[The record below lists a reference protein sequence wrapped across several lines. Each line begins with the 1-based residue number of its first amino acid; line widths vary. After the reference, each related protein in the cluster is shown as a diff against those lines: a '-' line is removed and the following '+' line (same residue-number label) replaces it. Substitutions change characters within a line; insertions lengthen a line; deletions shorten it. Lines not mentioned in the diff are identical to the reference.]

1 MAAFGYEAINKEGKT
16 TKGSIEADSAE
27 AAKREIRQQ
36 GLTLLE
42 LKEQSIFT
50 KDLNIEIGGYPKPRD
65 LSVFCRQFVS
75 MTKAGVSILES
86 LKMLSEQ
93 TENKKLKEA
102 TEGVRVNVE
111 KGETLAKSLALYPK
125 VFPSLMINM
134 IAAGESSGS
143 LDTAME
149 RMAIQFEK
157 SAKINAMVKKAMI
170 YPVIV
175 CIVAVAV
182 VVVMLVKV
190 IPSYAVMFD
199 DLGTELPALTI
210 AVRSLSDFLLDTWYI
225 QLPILIV
232 AIIALKA
239 FAGTD
244 VGKHIFHKIQLKIP
258 AINNMVVKK
267 SSSQMAR
274 TMSTLLAAGVPLVE
288 AVDIVSNTME
298 NVYFKEAL
306 DECKNQI
313 IIGQPLSRPL
323 EDTKLFPPMVY
334 HMVRIGEESGN
345 TEEMLTKLADYYDEE
360 VEMAVQSLMASMEPM
375 IILVLAGIVGIMIAA
390 CIGPMFKM
398 YSALDTL

>member
-125 VFPSLMINM
+125 VFPSLMVNM

-360 VEMAVQSLMASMEPM
+360 VEMAVQSLMAAMEPM

>member
-199 DLGTELPALTI
+199 DLGTDLPALTI
-210 AVRSLSDFLLDTWYI
+210 AVRSLSDFLMDTWYI

-360 VEMAVQSLMASMEPM
+360 VEMAVQSLMAAMEPM

>member
-111 KGETLAKSLALYPK
+111 KGETLARSLALYPK

-143 LDTAME
+143 IDTAME

-199 DLGTELPALTI
+199 NLGTELPALTI

-360 VEMAVQSLMASMEPM
+360 VEMAVQSLMAAMEPM
-375 IILVLAGIVGIMIAA
+375 IILVLACIVGIMIAA

-398 YSALDTL
+398 YSTLDTL

>member
-210 AVRSLSDFLLDTWYI
+210 AVRSLSNFLMDTWYI
-225 QLPILIV
+225 QLPVLIA

-244 VGKHIFHKIQLKIP
+244 VGKHIFHKLQLKIP

-288 AVDIVSNTME
+288 AVEIVGNTME

-323 EDTKLFPPMVY
+323 EDTGLFPPMVY

-360 VEMAVQSLMASMEPM
+360 VEMAVQSLMAAMEPM

>member
-199 DLGTELPALTI
+199 DLGTDLPALTI

-360 VEMAVQSLMASMEPM
+360 VEMAVQSLMAAMEPM

>member
-360 VEMAVQSLMASMEPM
+360 VEMAVQSLMAAMEPM

>member
-239 FAGTD
+239 FTGTD

-360 VEMAVQSLMASMEPM
+360 VEMAVQSLMAAMEPM

>member
-1 MAAFGYEAINKEGKT
+1 MVAFGYKAINREGKI

-27 AAKREIRQQ
+27 AARREIRQQ

-42 LKEQSIFT
+42 LNQQSIFT

-65 LSVFCRQFVS
+65 LSVFCRQLVS

-175 CIVAVAV
+175 CVVAVAV
-182 VVVMLVKV
+182 VIVMLIKV

-199 DLGTELPALTI
+199 ELGTELPALTI
-210 AVRSLSDFLLDTWYI
+210 AVRSLSNFLMDTWYI
-225 QLPILIV
+225 QLPVLIAV
-232 AIIALKA
+232 IIALKV

-244 VGKHIFHKIQLKIP
+244 VGKHIFHKLQLKIP

-288 AVDIVSNTME
+288 AVDIVGNTME

-360 VEMAVQSLMASMEPM
+360 VEMAVQSLMAAMEPM

-390 CIGPMFKM
+390 CIAPMFKM

>member
-1 MAAFGYEAINKEGKT
+1 MVAFGYKAINREGKI

-27 AAKREIRQQ
+27 AARREIRQQ

-42 LKEQSIFT
+42 LNQQSIFT

-65 LSVFCRQFVS
+65 LSVFCRQLVS

-182 VVVMLVKV
+182 VIVMLVKV

-199 DLGTELPALTI
+199 ELGTELPALTI
-210 AVRSLSDFLLDTWYI
+210 AVRSLSNFLMDTWYI
-225 QLPILIV
+225 QLPVLIA
-232 AIIALKA
+232 AIIALKV

-244 VGKHIFHKIQLKIP
+244 VGKHIFHKLQLKIP

-288 AVDIVSNTME
+288 AVDIVGNTME

-360 VEMAVQSLMASMEPM
+360 VEMAVQSLMAAMEPM
-375 IILVLAGIVGIMIAA
+375 IILVLAGIVGIMIVA
-390 CIGPMFKM
+390 CIAPMFKM

>member
-125 VFPSLMINM
+125 VFPGLMINM

-157 SAKINAMVKKAMI
+157 SAKINAMVKNAMI
-170 YPVIV
+170 YPVMV

-182 VVVMLVKV
+182 VIVMLVKV
-190 IPSYAVMFD
+190 IPSYEDMFKQ
-199 DLGTELPALTI
+199 LGSELPAITR
-210 AVRSLSDFLLDTWYI
+210 AVQSCSHFLMDNWMVLV
-225 QLPILIV
+225 PILI
-232 AIIALKA
+232 AIIVALCM
-239 FAGTD
+239 FAKTNT
-244 VGKHIFHKIQLKIP
+244 GKHVFHKFQLKMP
-258 AINNMVVKK
+258 AVKNLVVKK
-267 SSSQMAR
+267 SASQMAR

-288 AVDIVSNTME
+288 AVDIVGGTME
-298 NVYFKEAL
+298 NVYFKEAMDL
-306 DECKNQI
+306 CKNEI

-323 EDTKLFPPMVY
+323 EESKLFPPMVY
-334 HMVRIGEESGN
+334 HMVRIGEEAGN

-360 VEMAVQSLMASMEPM
+360 VEMAVKSMMEAMQPV
-375 IILVLAGIVGIMIAA
+375 IIIVLAVIVGVLIASVIA
-390 CIGPMFKM
+390 PMVSM
-398 YSALDTL
+398 YGAMDSM

>member
-86 LKMLSEQ
+86 LKMLAEQ

-182 VVVMLVKV
+182 VVIMLVKV

-199 DLGTELPALTI
+199 DLGTDLPALTI

-298 NVYFKEAL
+298 NVYFKETL

-360 VEMAVQSLMASMEPM
+360 VEMAVQSLMAAMEPM

>member
-182 VVVMLVKV
+182 VVIMLVKV

-199 DLGTELPALTI
+199 DLGTDLPALTI

-360 VEMAVQSLMASMEPM
+360 VEMAVQSLMAAMEPM

>member
-111 KGETLAKSLALYPK
+111 KGETLARSLALYPK

-199 DLGTELPALTI
+199 DLGTDLPALTI
-210 AVRSLSDFLLDTWYI
+210 AVRSLSDFLMDTWYI

-288 AVDIVSNTME
+288 AVDIVSSTME

-360 VEMAVQSLMASMEPM
+360 VEMAVQSLMAAMEPM

>member
-360 VEMAVQSLMASMEPM
+360 VEMAVQSLMAAMEPM

-398 YSALDTL
+398 YSARDTL